1 MVVKVTSFKI
11 EEELIKQ
18 IKIKA
23 IERGITQTE
32 LISEYLEQGIKNDT
46 K

>member
-11 EEELIKQ
+11 DEELIKQ